1 MNGIPDNILVTGV
14 AGEVGSSLVQYLSR
28 LGGKSITGFDL
39 RSPTPEVASLCARV
53 VLGNI
58 SDSATIDSLADFGGF
73 DTIFHLAGIL
83 SSGGERAPLKAHEVN
98 VTGSLNILELARK
111 L

>member
-1 MNGIPDNILVTGV
+1 MKKILVTGV
-14 AGEVGSSLVQYLSR
+14 AGEVGSSLVQYLVR
-28 LGGKSITGFDL
+28 LGDVEVTGFDL
-39 RSPTPEVASLCARV
+39 RSPEPEVAKLCSQIK
-53 VLGNI
+53 LGDI
-58 SDSATIDSLADFGGF
+58 SNSETTKELDEETCF

-98 VTGSLNILELARK
+98 VTGTLNIGEK